1 MEKQRNIIFFLY
13 PGFETLDMAG
23 PTSVFHA
30 ANGRSKAA
38 FYQHHYVSLN
48 GGEIVSNAGLPVST
62 QKASVDQVSL
72 NDTIII
78 PGADRRAMKE
88 GLANEWIIQSIRS
101 LAVKVGRVSSVCSGS
116 FFLAASGLLDGKR
129 ATTHWE
135 ATSELQKQY
144 PKIMVEPDALY
155 TVDGRLWTSA
165 GVSTGIDMALAMV
178 KADLGSDVMRKA
190 AQRLVVHSKRAGSQS
205 QFSDFLVAQTSGDGE
220 FADLIIWMN
229 ENMRSHIT
237 VSDLA
242 NRCGMSERNFHRKF
256 TKIIGDTPA
265 KFLDDLR
272 MQRAKEL
279 LDAGHLIKVVSH
291 DVGFRSESG
300 FRNAFEAQYGLSP
313 SVYSSMN
320 SLN

>member
-30 ANGRSKAA
+30 ANGRTKAA
-38 FYQHHYVSLN
+38 FYQHHYVSLS

-62 QKASVDQVSL
+62 QKASLDQVGP
-72 NDTIII
+72 NDTLIV
-78 PGADRRAMKE
+78 PGADRWAMKE
-88 GLANEWIIQSIRS
+88 GLANDQIIQSIRD
-101 LAVKVGRVSSVCSGS
+101 LADKVGRVSSVCSGS

-135 ATSELQKQY
+135 ATSELEKQY
-144 PKIMVEPDALY
+144 PNILVEPDALY

-178 KADLGSDVMRKA
+178 KVDLGLDVMRKA

-205 QFSDFLVAQTSGDGE
+205 QFSDLLIAQTSGDGQ
-220 FADLIIWMN
+220 FSDLIVWMSD
-229 ENMRSHIT
+229 NMSARIT
-237 VSDLA
+237 VVELA

-256 TKIIGDTPA
+256 TQTVGDTPA

-279 LDAGHLIKVVSH
+279 LDAGHLIKAVSH

-300 FRNAFEAQYGLSP
+300 FRNAFEAQFGLSP
-313 SVYSSMN
+313 SVYSSLN
-320 SLN
+320 SIS